1 MLHSSFFPFKLL
13 TMKLLQIIMAII
25 YVSVMSCKSK
35 NNKEYTSEPLSD
47 SIMTRN
53 IDSIGQ
59 SFLDQGGVMG
69 LAIAVAKEGMVIYN
83 RGFGYIDSAKTK
95 PATAEGFFL
104 MASVSKLVCA
114 TMTLKLVEEKKLT
127 LEQTLHELLPDYPD
141 KEQAK
146 KIRVRH
152 LLTHTS
158 GLKDY
163 AEVIDSVYLESG
175 LSPEAT
181 DYYEFFR
188 THKLD
193 FEPGT
198 HYNYSNSGFLLMAM
212 IIEQIT
218 ENSFGEELNRIINE
232 PTGLNIKLI
241 ADRAFDDR
249 TTSSFEFKDSS
260 LMYQPHWI
268 WIKGD
273 GGLTA
278 TVSDL
283 ALFPF
288 YWSDGT
294 IISEESFA
302 VMCTPGKL
310 TDGINTGYGIGVRT
324 GKFEGEDCIG
334 HTGGTKTTS
343 ALMKY
348 YPNLKTSVIVMVNTD
363 NSPADAQ
370 VIEGFVSLAVLKKT
384 KPLHEKIEI
393 TDFDKEPYVGVYT
406 SSPNM
411 YYGEGNLSIVTYKD
425 DPHLY
430 RKPTGSETKGQKLYY
445 LGDNTFGYESFP
457 MDRIIFESD
466 TTGKIAAFNTYWN
479 GLRKGRLF
487 KKEK

>member
-1 MLHSSFFPFKLL
+1 
-13 TMKLLQIIMAII
+13 MKLLRIIMAII
-25 YVSVMSCKSK
+25 YVSLLSCKSK

-95 PATAEGFFL
+95 PATAESFFL

-127 LEQTLHELLPDYPD
+127 LDQTLYDLLPDYPNE
-141 KEQAK
+141 EQAK
-146 KIRVRH
+146 KIKLRH
-152 LLTHTS
+152 LLSHTS

-163 AEVIDSVYLESG
+163 AEVIDSVYIETG
-175 LSPEAT
+175 INPTTA

-188 THKLD
+188 THKLV

-198 HYNYSNSGFLLMAM
+198 HYNYSNSGFILMAM
-212 IIEQIT
+212 IIERIT
-218 ENSFGEELNRIINE
+218 GKTFGEELNRIINE
-232 PTGLNIKLI
+232 PTGLDIQLI
-241 ADRAFDDR
+241 ADRAVDNR
-249 TTSSFEFKDSS
+249 TTSFFEFKDSS
-260 LMYQPHWI
+260 LVYQPHWT

-278 TVSDL
+278 TVNDL

-294 IISEESFA
+294 IISDESFSD
-302 VMCTPGKL
+302 MCTPVKL

-334 HTGGTKTTS
+334 HTGGNKSTS
-343 ALMKY
+343 AIMKY
-348 YPNLKTSVIVMVNTD
+348 YPKLKTSVIVMVNTD

-370 VIEGFVSLAVLKKT
+370 VIEGVVSLALLKKPR
-384 KPLHEKIEI
+384 PLLENIEI
-393 TDFDKEPYVGVYT
+393 KDFDTSPYVGDYA
-406 SSPNM
+406 SLQNM
-411 YYGEGNLSIVTYKD
+411 YYGAGNLSIVTYKD

-430 RKPTGSETKGQKLYY
+430 RKPTGSETIGQKLYY
-445 LGDNTFGYESFP
+445 LGDHTFGYESFP
-457 MDRIIFESD
+457 MDRIIFETD

-479 GLRKGRLF
+479 GLRKGRLY
-487 KKEK
+487 KKQK

>member
-1 MLHSSFFPFKLL
+1 
-13 TMKLLQIIMAII
+13 MKLLNIRIAIVCI
-25 YVSVMSCKSK
+25 SLLSCESK
-35 NNKEYTSEPLSD
+35 NDKEYISEPTLD
-47 SIMTRN
+47 SLVSKQ

-59 SFLDQGGVMG
+59 SYLSQGGVMG
-69 LAIAVAKEGMVIYN
+69 LAIAVAKEGKLIYG
-83 RGFGYIDSAKTK
+83 RGFGYIDSTKTK
-95 PATAEGFFL
+95 PAVDESYFL
-104 MASVSKLVCA
+104 MASISKLVCA
-114 TMTLKLVEEKKLT
+114 TMTLKLVEENKLT
-127 LEQTLHELLPDYPD
+127 LDQTLYELLTDYPNE
-141 KEQAK
+141 EQAK
-146 KIRVRH
+146 KIKIRH

-163 AEVIDSVYLESG
+163 AEVIDSVYIETG
-175 LSPEAT
+175 VNPTTA

-198 HYNYSNSGFLLMAM
+198 HYNYSNSGFILMAM
-212 IIEQIT
+212 IIEHIT
-218 ENSFGEELNRIINE
+218 DKTFGEELNRIINE
-232 PTGLNIKLI
+232 PTGLDIKLI

-249 TTSSFEFKDSS
+249 TTSFFEFKDSS
-260 LMYQPHWI
+260 LIYQPHWT

-273 GGLTA
+273 GGLSA
-278 TVSDL
+278 TVNDL

-294 IISEESFA
+294 IVSEESFA
-302 VMCTPGKL
+302 DMCTPTKL
-310 TDGINTGYGIGVRT
+310 TDGINIGYGIGVRT
-324 GKFEGEDCIG
+324 GKFEGEDCVG
-334 HTGGTKTTS
+334 HTGGNKTTS

-370 VIEGFVSLAVLKKT
+370 VIEGFVSLAVLKK
-384 KPLHEKIEI
+384 PLPFLEKIEI
-393 TDFDKEPYVGVYT
+393 KDFDTLPYAGDYT

-411 YYGEGNLSIVTYKD
+411 YYGAGNLSIVTYKD

-430 RKPTGSETKGQKLYY
+430 RKPTGAETIGQKLYY
-445 LGDNTFGYESFP
+445 LGDHTFGYESFP
-457 MDRIIFESD
+457 MDRVIFETD